1 MAAQVRKSAVI
12 LEKGREKLARNHNP
26 WVYSKALKH
35 VSDGVSDGDT
45 VAVLDFAGNF
55 VAWAHYNGKSGIAL
69 RLLEWDE
76 AKFPD
81 ENWIEEKVAAAAALR
96 KRIIPEDTGIFRLI
110 FSESD
115 MLPGVVCDVFGKVG
129 VLQTATPAFDRIKT
143 RLAGIIAEKAGL
155 DAVYEKSDGDGRKIE
170 GLPSTSGILYGNLAS
185 TKIVSRETGLFF
197 EADLEGQKTG
207 FYADQRD
214 NRKFFGE
221 AARGEVLDICA
232 FSGAF
237 SVYALKNGAK
247 HATLLDISKE
257 SEALVRRNMELNSI
271 DPSRYTFI
279 KGDVFEL
286 LRKFAA
292 EGKKF
297 DSVVL
302 DPPKLVPSNKYLEK
316 GLRAYKDLN
325 FNALKLVGK
334 GGVFATFSCSGAVSL
349 ADFRNAVAFAAHDAG
364 LELKILRQLHQ
375 APDHPV
381 RVSAPETEYLKG
393 LLLETLR

>member
-1 MAAQVRKSAVI
+1 MKNLNKTVT
-12 LEKGREKLARNHNP
+12 LEKGRERLAKNHNP

-35 VSDGVSDGDT
+35 ISDGVSDGDT
-45 VAVLDFAGNF
+45 VAVLDYAGDF

-76 AKFPD
+76 AKYPD
-81 ENWIEEKVAAAAALR
+81 ELWLEEKISKAVALR
-96 KRIIPEDTGIFRLI
+96 KRIIPENTGIYRLI

-115 MLPGVVCDVFGKVG
+115 MLPGIVCDVFEKTG
-129 VLQTATPAFDRIKT
+129 VLQISTPAFDRIKSE
-143 RLAGIIAEKAGL
+143 LAEMIAKAAGL
-155 DAVYEKSDGDGRKIE
+155 ETIYEKSDGDGRKIE
-170 GLPSTSGILYGNLAS
+170 GLPEKSGFLYGKQDL
-185 TKIVSRETGLFF
+185 TKIVSRENNLFF
-197 EADLEGQKTG
+197 EADLLGQKTG

-214 NRKFFGE
+214 NRRFFGE
-221 AARGEVLDICA
+221 VARREILDICA

-237 SVYALKNGAK
+237 SVYALKNGAE
-247 HATLLDISKE
+247 HAILLDISKE

-325 FNALKLVGK
+325 FNALKLVKK
-334 GGVFATFSCSGAVSL
+334 GGIFATFSCSGAVTL
-349 ADFRNAVAFAAHDAG
+349 ADFRSAVAFAAHDVG
-364 LELKILRQLHQ
+364 RELNILRQLHQ
-375 APDHPV
+375 APDHPI

-393 LLLETLR
+393 LLVEAR

>member
-1 MAAQVRKSAVI
+1 MKKQNKAVT
-12 LEKGREKLARNHNP
+12 LEKGRERLAKNHNP
-26 WVYSKALKH
+26 WVYSKAVKH
-35 VSDGVSDGDT
+35 ISDDVSDGDT
-45 VAVLDFAGNF
+45 VAVLDYAGDF
-55 VAWAHYNGKSGIAL
+55 VAWAHYNGRSGIAL

-76 AKFPD
+76 AKYPD
-81 ENWIEEKVAAAAALR
+81 ELWLREKISAAVALR
-96 KRIIPEDTGIFRLI
+96 KKIIPENTGIFRLI

-115 MLPGVVCDVFGKVG
+115 MLPGIVCDVFDKTG
-129 VLQTATPAFDRIKT
+129 VLQISTPAFDRIKQLT
-143 RLAGIIAEKAGL
+143 AEIIAEKAGL
-155 DAVYEKSDGDGRKIE
+155 EAVYEKSDGDGRKIE
-170 GLPSTSGILYGNLAS
+170 GLPEKSGFLYGKQEL
-185 TKIVSRETGLFF
+185 TKIVSRENNLFF
-197 EADLEGQKTG
+197 EADLLGQKTG

-214 NRKFFGE
+214 NRKFFGDV
-221 AARGEVLDICA
+221 AGGEVLDICA

-237 SVYALKNGAK
+237 SVYALKNRAK

-257 SEALVRRNMELNSI
+257 SEALIRRNMELNSI

-292 EGKKF
+292 EGKTF

-325 FNALKLVGK
+325 FNALKLVKK
-334 GGVFATFSCSGAVSL
+334 GGVFATFSCSGAVTL

-364 LELKILRQLHQ
+364 RELKILRQLHQ
-375 APDHPV
+375 APDHPI
-381 RVSAPETEYLKG
+381 RVNAPETEYLKG
-393 LLLETLR
+393 LLLKVGE

>member
-1 MAAQVRKSAVI
+1 MPQILARNLTVT
-12 LEKGREKLARNHNP
+12 LEKGREKLAKNHNP
-26 WVYSKALKH
+26 WVYSKAVKH
-35 VSDGVSDGDT
+35 ISDGVSDGDT
-45 VAVLDFAGNF
+45 VAVLDFSGNF

-69 RLLEWDE
+69 RLLEWDK

-81 ENWIEEKVAAAAALR
+81 EKWIKEKVEAAVALR
-96 KRIIPEDTGIFRLI
+96 KRIIPDNTGIFRLI

-115 MLPGVVCDVFGKVG
+115 MLPGVVCDVFGKTG
-129 VLQTATPAFDRIKT
+129 VLQISTPAFDRIKT
-143 RLAGIIAEKAGL
+143 RLAGIIAETADL
-155 DAVYEKSDGDGRKIE
+155 EAVYEKSDGDGRKIE
-170 GLPSTSGILYGNLAS
+170 GLPESSGFLYGNQTV
-185 TKIVSRETGLFF
+185 TKIVSRETNLFF
-197 EADLEGQKTG
+197 EADLLGQKTG

-214 NRKFFGE
+214 NRRLFSE
-221 AARGEVLDICA
+221 VARGDVLDICA

-237 SVYALKNGAK
+237 SVYALKNGAN
-247 HATLLDISKE
+247 HAVLLDISKE

-271 DPSRYTFI
+271 DKTRYTFI
-279 KGDVFEL
+279 KGDVFEV

-325 FNALKLVGK
+325 FNALRLVRK
-334 GGVFATFSCSGAVSL
+334 GGVFATFSCSGAVTL
-349 ADFRNAVAFAAHDAG
+349 ADFRSAVAFAAHDANI
-364 LELKILRQLHQ
+364 ELKILRQLHQ
-375 APDHPV
+375 APDHPI

-393 LLLETLR
+393 LLLEVV

>member
-1 MAAQVRKSAVI
+1 MKNLNKTVS
-12 LEKGREKLARNHNP
+12 LEKGRERLAKNHNP

-35 VSDGVSDGDT
+35 ISDGVSDGDT
-45 VAVLDFAGNF
+45 VAVLDYAGDF
-55 VAWAHYNGKSGIAL
+55 VAWAHYNGRSGIAL

-76 AKFPD
+76 AKYPD
-81 ENWIEEKVAAAAALR
+81 GSWLKEKISAAVSLR
-96 KRIIPEDTGIFRLI
+96 KRIIPENTGIFRLI

-115 MLPGVVCDVFGKVG
+115 MLPGVVCDVFDKTG
-129 VLQTATPAFDRIKT
+129 VLQISTPAFDRIKT
-143 RLAGIIAEKAGL
+143 QLAEIIAEIAGL
-155 DAVYEKSDGDGRKIE
+155 EAVYEKSDGDGRKIE
-170 GLPSTSGILYGNLAS
+170 GLPEKSGFLYGKQDL
-185 TKIVSRETGLFF
+185 TKIVSRENNLFF
-197 EADLEGQKTG
+197 EADLLGQKTG

-214 NRKFFGE
+214 NRRFFGE
-221 AARGEVLDICA
+221 VAHGEILDICA

-247 HATLLDISKE
+247 HSTLLDISKE
-257 SEALVRRNMELNSI
+257 SEFMVRRNMELNSI

-325 FNALKLVGK
+325 FNALRLVKK
-334 GGVFATFSCSGAVSL
+334 GGIFATFSCSGAVTL
-349 ADFRNAVAFAAHDAG
+349 ADFRSAVAFAAHDAG
-364 LELKILRQLHQ
+364 RELRILRQLHQ
-375 APDHPV
+375 APDHPI
-381 RVSAPETEYLKG
+381 RVNAPETEYLKG
-393 LLLETLR
+393 LLVEAE

>member
-1 MAAQVRKSAVI
+1 MRNQNKTVT
-12 LEKGREKLARNHNP
+12 LEKGRERLAKNHNP
-26 WVYSKALKH
+26 WVYSKAVKH

-45 VAVLDFAGNF
+45 VAVLDFSGSF
-55 VAWAHYNGKSGIAL
+55 VAWAHYNSKSGIAL

-76 AKFPD
+76 AKYPD
-81 ENWIEEKVAAAAALR
+81 ENWVREKVEAAVVLR
-96 KRIIPEDTGIFRLI
+96 KRIIPEDTRIFRLI

-115 MLPGVVCDVFGKVG
+115 MLPGIVCDVFEKTG
-129 VLQTATPAFDRIKT
+129 VLQIATPAFDRIKHQ
-143 RLAGIIAEKAGL
+143 LAEIIAKAADL
-155 DAVYEKSDGDGRKIE
+155 EAVYEKSDGDGRKIE
-170 GLPSTSGILYGNLAS
+170 GLPEKSGFLYGKQS
-185 TKIVSRETGLFF
+185 VTKIVSCETSLFF
-197 EADLEGQKTG
+197 GIDLEGQKTG

-214 NRKFFGE
+214 NRRLFGE
-221 AARGEVLDICA
+221 VAKGEVLDICA

-237 SVYALKNGAK
+237 SVYALKKGAK
-247 HATLLDISKE
+247 HVILLDISKE

-286 LRKFAA
+286 LRKFAS

-325 FNALKLVGK
+325 FNALRLVKK
-334 GGVFATFSCSGAVSL
+334 GGILATFSCSGAVTL
-349 ADFRNAVAFAAHDAG
+349 ADFRSAVAFAAHDAG
-364 LELKILRQLHQ
+364 LELGILRQLHQ
-375 APDHPV
+375 APDHPI
-381 RVSAPETEYLKG
+381 RVNAPETEYLKG
-393 LLLETLR
+393 LLLKVE

>member
-1 MAAQVRKSAVI
+1 MAAQSKKLSVT
-12 LEKGREKLARNHNP
+12 LEKGREKLAKNHNP
-26 WVYSKALKH
+26 WVYSKAIKH
-35 VSDGVSDGDT
+35 ISDGVSDGDT
-45 VAVLDFAGNF
+45 VAVLDFSGNF
-55 VAWAHYNGKSGIAL
+55 VAWAHYNGRSGIAL

-76 AKFPD
+76 AKLPD
-81 ENWIEEKVAAAAALR
+81 EKWIREKVGAAVALR
-96 KRIIPEDTGIFRLI
+96 KRIFPENTGIFRLI

-115 MLPGVVCDVFGKVG
+115 MLPGVVCDVFEKTG
-129 VLQTATPAFDRIKT
+129 VLQISTPAFDRIKT
-143 RLAGIIAEKAGL
+143 RLAEIIAETAGL
-155 DAVYEKSDGDGRKIE
+155 EAVYEKSDGDGRKIE
-170 GLPSTSGILYGNLAS
+170 GLPEKSGFLYGKQEV
-185 TKIVSRETGLFF
+185 TKIVSRETNLFF
-197 EADLEGQKTG
+197 EADLLGQKTG

-214 NRKFFGE
+214 NRKIFGE
-221 AARGEVLDICA
+221 IATGEVLDICA

-279 KGDVFEL
+279 KGDVFEI

-292 EGKKF
+292 EDRKF

-325 FNALKLVGK
+325 FNALRLVRK
-334 GGVFATFSCSGAVSL
+334 GGVLATFSCSGAVTL
-349 ADFRNAVAFAAHDAG
+349 ADFRSAVAFAAHDAG
-364 LELKILRQLHQ
+364 LELRILRQLHQ
-375 APDHPV
+375 APDHPI

-393 LLLETLR
+393 LLLEIVS

>member
-1 MAAQVRKSAVI
+1 MKHLNKNVI
-12 LEKGREKLARNHNP
+12 LEKGRERLAKNHNP
-26 WVYSKALKH
+26 WVYSKAIKH
-35 VSDGVSDGDT
+35 ISDGVSDGDT

-81 ENWIEEKVAAAAALR
+81 ELWLKEKISKAVALR
-96 KRIIPEDTGIFRLI
+96 KRIIPESTKIFRLI

-115 MLPGVVCDVFGKVG
+115 MLPGIVCDVFEKTG
-129 VLQTATPAFDRIKT
+129 VLQISTPAFDKIKT
-143 RLAGIIAEKAGL
+143 RLAEIIAETAGL
-155 DAVYEKSDGDGRKIE
+155 EAVYEKSDGDGRKIE
-170 GLPSTSGILYGNLAS
+170 GLSEISGFLYGKQKV
-185 TKIVSRETGLFF
+185 TKIVSRENNLFF

-221 AARGEVLDICA
+221 VAKGEILDICA

-237 SVYALKNGAK
+237 SVYALKSGAR

-257 SEALVRRNMELNSI
+257 SEALIRRNMELNSI
-271 DPSRYTFI
+271 EPERYTFI

-286 LRKFAA
+286 LRKFAS

-325 FNALKLVGK
+325 FNALRLVKK
-334 GGVFATFSCSGAVSL
+334 GGIFTTFSCSGAVTL
-349 ADFRNAVAFAAHDAG
+349 ADFRSAVVFAAHDAG

-375 APDHPV
+375 ASDHPI

-393 LLLETLR
+393 LLLEVIS

>member
-1 MAAQVRKSAVI
+1 MKNPNKTVT
-12 LEKGREKLARNHNP
+12 LEKGRERLAKNHNP

-35 VSDGVSDGDT
+35 ISDGISDGDT
-45 VAVLDFAGNF
+45 VAVRDFAGDF
-55 VAWAHYNGKSGIAL
+55 VAWGHYNGKSGIAL
-69 RLLEWDE
+69 RLLEWNE
-76 AKFPD
+76 AKCPD
-81 ENWIEEKVAAAAALR
+81 EEWLEDKISKAVALR
-96 KRIIPEDTGIFRLI
+96 KRIIPENTNIFRLI

-115 MLPGVVCDVFGKVG
+115 MLPGIVCDVFEKVG
-129 VLQTATPAFDRIKT
+129 VLQISTPAFDRIKVKI
-143 RLAGIIAEKAGL
+143 AEIIAKTAGL
-155 DAVYEKSDGDGRKIE
+155 EAVYEKSDGDGRKIE
-170 GLPSTSGILYGNLAS
+170 GLPETSGILYGNLAS
-185 TKIVSRETGLFF
+185 TKIVSRENNLFF
-197 EADLEGQKTG
+197 EADLSGQKTG

-214 NRKFFGE
+214 NRRFFGE
-221 AARGEVLDICA
+221 VAKGEILDICA

-271 DPSRYTFI
+271 DPSCYTFI

-286 LRKFAA
+286 LRKFAV

-325 FNALKLVGK
+325 FNALKLVKK
-334 GGVFATFSCSGAVSL
+334 GGIFATFSCSGAVTL
-349 ADFRNAVAFAAHDAG
+349 ADFRSAVAFAAHDAG
-364 LELKILRQLHQ
+364 CELEILRQFHQ
-375 APDHPV
+375 APDHPI

-393 LLLETLR
+393 LLVEAR

>member
-1 MAAQVRKSAVI
+1 MKNLNKTVT
-12 LEKGREKLARNHNP
+12 LEKGRERLAKNHNP
-26 WVYSKALKH
+26 WVYSKAVKH
-35 VSDGVSDGDT
+35 ISEDVSDGDT
-45 VAVLDFAGNF
+45 VAVLDFAGDF

-69 RLLEWDE
+69 RLLEWE
-76 AKFPD
+76 KAKFPD
-81 ENWIEEKVAAAAALR
+81 ELWLEDKISKAVDLR
-96 KRIIPEDTGIFRLI
+96 KKIIPETTDIFRLV

-115 MLPGVVCDVFGKVG
+115 MLPGIVCDVFGKVG
-129 VLQTATPAFDRIKT
+129 VLQISTPAFDKIKLQ
-143 RLAGIIAEKAGL
+143 LAEIIAKNANIEV
-155 DAVYEKSDGDGRKIE
+155 VYEKSDGDGRKIE
-170 GLPSTSGILYGNLAS
+170 GLPEKSGILYGNLAS
-185 TKIVSRETGLFF
+185 TKIVSRENNLLF
-197 EADLEGQKTG
+197 EVDLSGQKTG

-221 AARGEVLDICA
+221 VACGEILDICA

-286 LRKFAA
+286 LRKFASD
-292 EGKKF
+292 GKKF

-325 FNALKLVGK
+325 FNALKLVKK
-334 GGVFATFSCSGAVSL
+334 GGIFATFSCSGAVSP
-349 ADFRNAVAFAAHDAG
+349 ADFRNAAAFAAHDAG
-364 LELKILRQLHQ
+364 RELKILRQLHQ
-375 APDHPV
+375 APDHPI

-393 LLLETLR
+393 LLIEAL

>member
-1 MAAQVRKSAVI
+1 MRNQNKTVT
-12 LEKGREKLARNHNP
+12 LEKGRERLAKNHNP
-26 WVYSKALKH
+26 WVYSKAVKH

-45 VAVLDFAGNF
+45 VAVLDFSGSF
-55 VAWAHYNGKSGIAL
+55 VAWAHYNSKSGIAL

-76 AKFPD
+76 AKYPD
-81 ENWIEEKVAAAAALR
+81 ENWVREKIEAAVALR
-96 KRIIPEDTGIFRLI
+96 KRIIPEDTRIFRLI

-115 MLPGVVCDVFGKVG
+115 MLPGIVCDVFEKTG
-129 VLQTATPAFDRIKT
+129 VLQISTPAFDRIKHQ
-143 RLAGIIAEKAGL
+143 LAEIIAKAADL
-155 DAVYEKSDGDGRKIE
+155 EAVYEKSDGDGRKIE
-170 GLPSTSGILYGNLAS
+170 GLPEKSGFLYGKQS
-185 TKIVSRETGLFF
+185 VTKIVSCETSLFF
-197 EADLEGQKTG
+197 GIDLEGQKTG

-214 NRKFFGE
+214 NRRLFGE
-221 AARGEVLDICA
+221 VAKGEVLDICA

-247 HATLLDISKE
+247 HAILLDISKE

-325 FNALKLVGK
+325 FNALRLVKK
-334 GGVFATFSCSGAVSL
+334 GGVLATFSCSGAVTL
-349 ADFRNAVAFAAHDAG
+349 ADFRSAVAFAAHDAG
-364 LELKILRQLHQ
+364 LELGILRQLHQ
-375 APDHPV
+375 APDHPI
-381 RVSAPETEYLKG
+381 RVNAPETEYLKG
-393 LLLETLR
+393 LLLKVG

>member
-1 MAAQVRKSAVI
+1 MKNPNKTVT
-12 LEKGREKLARNHNP
+12 LEKGRERLAKNHNP

-35 VSDGVSDGDT
+35 ISEGVSDGDT
-45 VAVLDFAGNF
+45 VAVLDYAGDF

-69 RLLEWDE
+69 RLLEWNK

-81 ENWIEEKVAAAAALR
+81 EIWLEEKISKAVALR
-96 KRIIPEDTGIFRLI
+96 KRIISENTGIFRLI

-115 MLPGVVCDVFGKVG
+115 MLPGIVCDVFGKIG
-129 VLQTATPAFDRIKT
+129 VLQISTPAFDRIKL
-143 RLAGIIAEKAGL
+143 RIAEIIAGAAGL
-155 DAVYEKSDGDGRKIE
+155 EAVYEKSDGDGRKIE
-170 GLPSTSGILYGNLAS
+170 GLPEISGILYGNLESA
-185 TKIVSRETGLFF
+185 KIVSRENNLFF

-214 NRKFFGE
+214 NRRFFGE
-221 AARGEVLDICA
+221 IARGEILDICA

-237 SVYALKNGAK
+237 SVYALKNGAN

-271 DPSRYTFI
+271 DPSCYTFI

-286 LRKFAA
+286 LRKFASD
-292 EGKKF
+292 GKKF

-325 FNALKLVGK
+325 FNALRLVK
-334 GGVFATFSCSGAVSL
+334 TGGIFATFSCSGAVSQT
-349 ADFRNAVAFAAHDAG
+349 DFRNAVAFAAHDAG
-364 LELKILRQLHQ
+364 RELKILRQLHQ

-381 RVSAPETEYLKG
+381 RMNAPETEYLKG
-393 LLLETLR
+393 LLLEVLT

>member
-1 MAAQVRKSAVI
+1 MTVQINKLTVT
-12 LEKGREKLARNHNP
+12 LEKGRERLARNHNP
-26 WVYSKALKH
+26 WVYSKAVKH
-35 VSDGVSDGDT
+35 VSEGVSDGDT

-81 ENWIEEKVAAAAALR
+81 EKWIEEKVAAAVALR
-96 KRIIPEDTGIFRLI
+96 KRIIPENTGIFRLI

-129 VLQTATPAFDRIKT
+129 VLQIATPAFDRIKT
-143 RLAGIIAEKAGL
+143 RLAGIIAEKADL

-170 GLPSTSGILYGNLAS
+170 GLPATYGILCGNLAS
-185 TKIVSRETGLFF
+185 TKIVSRETNLFF

-221 AARGEVLDICA
+221 VAHGEVLDICA

-257 SEALVRRNMELNSI
+257 SEAMVRRNMELNSI

-292 EGKKF
+292 DGKKF

-325 FNALKLVGK
+325 FNALRLVRK
-334 GGVFATFSCSGAVSL
+334 GGIFATFSCSGAVNL
-349 ADFRNAVAFAAHDAG
+349 ADFRSAVAFAAHDAG
-364 LELKILRQLHQ
+364 IELKILRQLHQ
-375 APDHPV
+375 APDHPI
-381 RVSAPETEYLKG
+381 RVNAPETEYLKG
-393 LLLETLR
+393 LLIETF

>member
-1 MAAQVRKSAVI
+1 MKNPNKTVT
-12 LEKGREKLARNHNP
+12 LEKGRERLAKNHNP
-26 WVYSKALKH
+26 WVYSKAIKRI
-35 VSDGVSDGDT
+35 SDGVSDGDT
-45 VAVLDFAGNF
+45 VAVLDF

-69 RLLEWDE
+69 RLLEWNE
-76 AKFPD
+76 AKYPD
-81 ENWIEEKVAAAAALR
+81 EEWLEEKISKAVALR
-96 KRIIPEDTGIFRLI
+96 KRIIPENTKIFRLI

-115 MLPGVVCDVFGKVG
+115 MLPGIVCDVFEKVG
-129 VLQTATPAFDRIKT
+129 VLQISTPAFDRIKSQ
-143 RLAGIIAEKAGL
+143 LAGIIAKTAGL
-155 DAVYEKSDGDGRKIE
+155 EAVYEKSDGDGRKIE
-170 GLPSTSGILYGNLAS
+170 GLPETSGILYGNLAD
-185 TKIVSRETGLFF
+185 TKIVSRENNLFF
-197 EADLEGQKTG
+197 EADLLGQKTG

-214 NRKFFGE
+214 NRRFFGE
-221 AARGEVLDICA
+221 IAYGEILDICA

-237 SVYALKNGAK
+237 SVYALKNGAT

-286 LRKFAA
+286 LRKFASD
-292 EGKKF
+292 GKKF

-325 FNALKLVGK
+325 FNALRLVKK
-334 GGVFATFSCSGAVSL
+334 GGKFATFSCSGAVTL
-349 ADFRNAVAFAAHDAG
+349 ADFRSAVAFAAHDAG
-364 LELKILRQLHQ
+364 RELKILRQLHQ
-375 APDHPV
+375 APDHPI

-393 LLLETLR
+393 LLVEAE